1 MAKRDFLSLADL
13 EGIEIEKL
21 LDEADALKRKR
32 SKWDDKLSGM
42 QVALVFEQPSTRTRV
57 SFEVAVAQLGGHP
70 ISLSASE
77 MQIGRGESLEDSAR
91 ALSRYVDAIVVRTL
105 DHERLTHFAQAA
117 SVPVIN
123 ALTEHSHPCQG
134 LADLMTIREHKKI
147 LAGTTLAYV
156 GDGNNVAHS
165 LLFGGAKCGMH
176 VRLSCPPTH
185 QPSSD
190 VVQQA
195 TAMAAES
202 GGSVTV
208 SDVVAE
214 SASGADVI
222 YTDVWASMGHEAEA
236 EARSEVFRPYQLNE
250 DVVALGD
257 PEAIVMHCLPAHRGE
272 EITAGVLD
280 GPQSVVWDQAE
291 NRLHTEKALLVSLLD

>member
-1 MAKRDFLSLADL
+1 MKRDFLSLEDL
-13 EGIEIEKL
+13 EGVEIEKL

-32 SKWDDKLSGM
+32 GKWDEKLAGK
-42 QVALVFEQPSTRTRV
+42 QVALVFEKPSTRTRV

-105 DHERLTHFAQAA
+105 DHDRLALFAKAA

-123 ALTEHSHPCQG
+123 ALTERSHPCQG

-147 LAGTTLAYV
+147 LAGTTLSYV

-165 LLFGGAKCGMH
+165 LLFGGSKCGMH
-176 VRLSCPPTH
+176 VKMACPPTH
-185 QPSSD
+185 QPAPDIVERSRII
-190 VVQQA
+190 
-195 TAMAAES
+195 AAES
-202 GGSVTV
+202 GGSITV

-214 SASGADVI
+214 AAVGTDVL
-222 YTDVWASMGHEAEA
+222 YTDVWASMGHEEEA
-236 EARSEVFRPYQLNE
+236 ATRSDVFRPYQLNE
-250 DVVALGD
+250 EVLALADPDV
-257 PEAIVMHCLPAHRGE
+257 IVMHCLPAHRGE
-272 EITAGVLD
+272 EITASVLD
-280 GPQSVVWDQAE
+280 GQRSVVWDQAE